1 MDHKNSHSASYAAAG
16 VDITAGY
23 KAVELMKKH
32 VARTRN
38 EGCLDDV
45 GGFGGCFGLPIAGME
60 EPVLVSG
67 TDGCGTK
74 VKLAILMDKHDTI
87 GIDAVAMCV
96 NDIICVGAKPLFF
109 LDYIACGKNIPE
121 KIATIVGGVAEG
133 CVQSGAALIGG
144 ETAEHPGL
152 MPVEDYDL
160 AGFAVGIVDKKK
172 IIDNT
177 RMAEGDVVIALPSTG
192 IHSNG
197 FSLCRKVFNIDNN
210 DPLLYEA
217 REELGGKTIAE
228 ALLVPTK
235 IYVKPVLA
243 LLEKVDVKGISHI
256 TGGGFY
262 ENIPRSIPNGLCAKI
277 DKAAVKVLP
286 IFDLIAKF
294 GNVPER
300 DMFNTYNMG
309 VGMSVIV
316 PAAQAELAMQ
326 ILKDNGQDSYI
337 IGSIIKNDEE
347 KVILE

>member
-1 MDHKNSHSASYAAAG
+1 MHSNSRSDSYAAAG

-32 VARTRN
+32 IARTRN

-45 GGFGGCFGLPIAGME
+45 GGFGGCFGLSLGGME

-74 VKLAILMDKHDTI
+74 VKMAILMDKHDTI

-96 NDIICVGAKPLFF
+96 NDIICCGAKPLFF

-121 KIATIVGGVAEG
+121 KIASIVSGVAEG

-144 ETAEHPGL
+144 ETAEHPGM
-152 MPVEDYDL
+152 MPVEEYDL
-160 AGFAVGIVDKKK
+160 AGFAVGIVDTKK

-177 RMAEGDVVIALPSTG
+177 RMQAGDTVIALASSG

-197 FSLCRKVFNIDNN
+197 FSLCRKVFDIDNN
-210 DPLLYEA
+210 NPALYIP

-228 ALLVPTK
+228 TLLTPTK
-235 IYVKPVLA
+235 IYVKSI
-243 LLEKVDVKGISHI
+243 LELIRHVDVKGVSHI

-262 ENIPRSIPNGLCAKI
+262 ENIPRSIPDGLGAKI
-277 DKAAVKVLP
+277 DKSAVRILP
-286 IFDLIAKF
+286 IFDLIAKA
-294 GNVPER
+294 GNIPER

-309 VGMSVIV
+309 VGMSVVV
-316 PAAQAELAMQ
+316 PAAEAEKALE
-326 ILKDNGQDSYI
+326 ILKANGEDAYI
-337 IGSIIKNDEE
+337 IGEIIKSEE
-347 KVILE
+347 KVIL